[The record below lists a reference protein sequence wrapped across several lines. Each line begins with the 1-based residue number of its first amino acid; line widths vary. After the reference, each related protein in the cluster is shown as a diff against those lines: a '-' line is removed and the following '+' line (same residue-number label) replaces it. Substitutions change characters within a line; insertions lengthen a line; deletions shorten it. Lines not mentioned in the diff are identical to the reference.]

1 MAIERM
7 TVIGL
12 GNMGGSV
19 ALAVHRNP
27 AADVEVVGYVR
38 NEEAGREALR
48 LDVVDRLSFD
58 LADAVHDADL
68 VVLAPPVSAME
79 SVMRHI
85 NPYLAKGAV
94 VTDVGSTKVEVN
106 AWGRQLI
113 GHPAVFI
120 GGHPMAGSA
129 GSGLAGANGEVFR
142 NTVFCVVGEADTP
155 KAASEALLQLVQWI
169 GATPLLMTAQQHDDY
184 VAHVSHLP
192 MLLASALVTSVST
205 HEDWDVMSRLAAL
218 GFREMTRS
226 AAGSSE
232 VRHSICRTNK
242 AAIVASIDRFVGTLQ
257 QYRQHIVQDDEQLL
271 RLFQDARAARRDWVN
286 RRN

>member
-68 VVLAPPVSAME
+68 VVLATPVSAME

-85 NPYLAKGAV
+85 NP
-94 VTDVGSTKVEVN
+94 
-106 AWGRQLI
+106 
-113 GHPAVFI
+113 
-120 GGHPMAGSA
+120 
-129 GSGLAGANGEVFR
+129 
-142 NTVFCVVGEADTP
+142 
-155 KAASEALLQLVQWI
+155 
-169 GATPLLMTAQQHDDY
+169 
-184 VAHVSHLP
+184 
-192 MLLASALVTSVST
+192 
-205 HEDWDVMSRLAAL
+205 
-218 GFREMTRS
+218 
-226 AAGSSE
+226 
-232 VRHSICRTNK
+232 
-242 AAIVASIDRFVGTLQ
+242 
-257 QYRQHIVQDDEQLL
+257 
-271 RLFQDARAARRDWVN
+271 
-286 RRN
+286 